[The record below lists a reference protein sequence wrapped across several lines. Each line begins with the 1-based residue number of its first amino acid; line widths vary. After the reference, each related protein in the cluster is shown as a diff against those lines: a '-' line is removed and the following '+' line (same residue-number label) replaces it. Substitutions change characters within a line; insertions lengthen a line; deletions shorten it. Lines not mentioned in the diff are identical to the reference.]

1 MTFSIHYFI
10 VLTLSVSLLTGLHL
24 LRAWLEPAKEV
35 QFILSYWFA
44 NFLLLTRDLYIWFG
58 PCSVCIDVDR
68 QANFGWT
75 SMEWIQPQFS
85 FHWTGA
91 DMLNM
96 ASLSFCGLL
105 HFCIA
110 WKDMVPN
117 SGQLIPPLAEGRN
130 DWRSIISSLW
140 QVNSYKIISDF

>member
-110 WKDMVPN
+110 WKDGPKLRTADSTSCWGPQWLKIN
-117 SGQLIPPLAEGRN
+117 HFLPLAGEF
-130 DWRSIISSLW
+130 L
-140 QVNSYKIISDF
+140 